1 MDEAYYAMWRDMLIT
16 PFRDDEPYD
25 FGAADIHQQVA
36 AQTKTV
42 FEYLDYF
49 QPPVETIFI
58 DRMIAG
64 HYWMLKRLGVQAA
77 FRGEL
82 EGYLKP
88 GS

>member
-82 EGYLKP
+82 ERYLKS